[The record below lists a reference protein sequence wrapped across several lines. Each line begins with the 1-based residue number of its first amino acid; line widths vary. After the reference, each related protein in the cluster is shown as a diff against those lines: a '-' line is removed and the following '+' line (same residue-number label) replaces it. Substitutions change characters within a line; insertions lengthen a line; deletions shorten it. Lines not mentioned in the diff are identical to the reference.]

1 MKNKINILIIIIF
14 VCIIFSF
21 LLINLMS
28 KKVMPILMEY
38 ATSEIKNMSVS
49 IINSTIS
56 QELDYFNNDAVKIS
70 KNKNDDIQMIEFD
83 SKIVNK
89 FLTDLT
95 KQILLKLK
103 EMENGKTNL
112 SFDKIN
118 INNQM
123 LYEIPLGRITNNV
136 FVGNLGPKI
145 PIKMDVIGD
154 VYSNIKSNI
163 KEYGINN
170 VLLEIMVNITVN
182 ERVIMPF
189 ISEQTKISVDVP
201 VSIKLIQGN
210 IPKYYGTGISRNSNI
225 LSIPAE

>member
-1 MKNKINILIIIIF
+1 
-14 VCIIFSF
+14 
-21 LLINLMS
+21 
-28 KKVMPILMEY
+28 
-38 ATSEIKNMSVS
+38 
-49 IINSTIS
+49 
-56 QELDYFNNDAVKIS
+56 
-70 KNKNDDIQMIEFD
+70 
-83 SKIVNK
+83 
-89 FLTDLT
+89 
-95 KQILLKLK
+95 
-103 EMENGKTNL
+103 
-112 SFDKIN
+112 
-118 INNQM
+118 
-123 LYEIPLGRITNNV
+123 
-136 FVGNLGPKI
+136 
-145 PIKMDVIGD
+145 MDVIGD